1 MHDIFSS
8 EFVKNKITLLIWSQH
23 TARVGTLLYQFH
35 NRAYKIMHNKLFS
48 FLVNNWCMMF
58 QWQTL
63 QQVHRTLWRI
73 RHNFKKWTFWSS
85 YLHFFKEV
93 SSSRKIR
100 IQVLTWTFFFKEFP
114 FSKKLTW
121 TFYFKKVAF
130 SRTKLFFVR
139 REPRGA
145 RASTKSHNNAAKNIR
160 QELPAGERGANDCF
174 KQLSSLQKVVL
185 F

>member
-48 FLVNNWCMMF
+48 FLVNYWCMMF

-73 RHNFKKWTFWSS
+73 RHNFNKWTFWSS

-100 IQVLTWTFFFKEFP
+100 FQV
-114 FSKKLTW
+114 LTW

-130 SRTKLFFVR
+130 SRTKLFYSR
-139 REPRGA
+139 ICAENP
-145 RASTKSHNNAAKNIR
+145 
-160 QELPAGERGANDCF
+160 GERHKIAQRCRQKHKAGRHRYNNF
-174 KQLSSLQKVVL
+174 LQQFWL
-185 F
+185 TTLYL